1 MVEKVVEHMDMK
13 GKVVLIT
20 GATSG
25 IGKETAL
32 GLAKLGATVAFTTR
46 DDWRG
51 ETTRQDI
58 VRLSG
63 GNQNIEPYLCDLA
76 SFDSIRRCMLAFQ
89 AKHDRLHVL
98 INNAGTWERERTL
111 SKDGVETTWAVN
123 MLAPFLL
130 SSLLLPALEKGAPSR
145 IVNLS
150 SGLHVQGRLDLGDPE
165 RANGK
170 FDGSDAYTQ
179 SKLAMNL
186 FTFELARR
194 LAGQNITANAVA
206 PGWVATGLSRNS
218 NAFSRG
224 MMNMMASKP
233 SKGALTPVYAASS
246 PELEGVTGKYLKD
259 SKVAEPSPE
268 SNDAEKARKLWE
280 LCDART
286 RLQ

>member
-1 MVEKVVEHMDMK
+1 MK
-13 GKVVLIT
+13 GKVVFIT

-25 IGKETAL
+25 IGTETAL
-32 GLAKLGATVAFTTR
+32 SLAKLGATVAFTTR
-46 DDWRG
+46 DEWKG

-76 SFDSIRRCMLAFQ
+76 SFDSMRRCVLAFQ
-89 AKHDRLHVL
+89 AKHDRIHVL

-123 MLAPFLL
+123 VLAPFLL

-145 IVNLS
+145 IVNLT
-150 SGLHVQGRLDLGDPE
+150 SGLHDRGRLDFDDLE
-165 RANGK
+165 RARGK

-179 SKLAMNL
+179 SKLAVNL
-186 FTFELARR
+186 LTFEMARR
-194 LAGQNITANAVA
+194 LAGRNITANAVA
-206 PGWVATGLSRNS
+206 PGWVATKLSRNA
-218 NAFSRG
+218 NAFSRAI
-224 MMNMMASKP
+224 MNMMAAKP

-246 PELEGVTGKYLKD
+246 PELEGVTGRYLKD
-259 SKVAEPSPE
+259 SKVAEPSPQ
-268 SNDAEKARKLWE
+268 SNDDENARKLWE